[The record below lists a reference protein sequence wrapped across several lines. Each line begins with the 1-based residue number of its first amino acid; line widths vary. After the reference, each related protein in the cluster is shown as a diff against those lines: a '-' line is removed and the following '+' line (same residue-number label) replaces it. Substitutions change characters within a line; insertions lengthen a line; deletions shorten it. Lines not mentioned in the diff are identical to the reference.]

1 MPKREEKLMTASVAA
16 SAPPS
21 PFAQAAPSL
30 AALGFSCLPL
40 IPSSVGH
47 HRGRGKAPGAYV
59 SGGWRGMDGWERH
72 RDTPLASFDLKLA
85 LAAPGANIGVVLG
98 TVARPGFYTI
108 AIDVDV
114 TDADALDTIV
124 RCLPASPMQKR
135 GAKGITLFYAAP
147 KSIGSRSFDDHRI
160 PRDAGIPRRLVDV
173 LTGFSAKQTVCP
185 PSIHPEGPIY
195 EWIAGPVPAADL
207 PVFDEDAMTVLE
219 ETLQLFG
226 YDPEAARGG
235 RGERKPYT
243 PPASGLANSDA
254 FDEAKA
260 AALENLSA
268 WVPCLENVHGLRP
281 ARGGYEAVSLMRDS
295 STGQP
300 LHKRK
305 RNLSIQRNGIID
317 FGTGETFS
325 AIDLVAYHNSL
336 TISEAL
342 IWLEDKLGLHDDDG
356 VVIDLKPTAAKG
368 VVQTDALSEHG
379 LPEPLRPKAAPAV
392 QPVVIEPEASPAS
405 TGFPAHLLEC
415 PGLVG
420 ELAEWMTRTAQRPL
434 PVANLLT
441 ALSIVATAGGR
452 RFAGPTESG
461 LVIYGLALAPS
472 GSGKAHPI
480 RAAQHVMRKAGLGNK
495 IAPSSWMSGSALIQ
509 HLGRQP
515 ACVSYADEVGEFFAK
530 LNGAKSS
537 THERAIS
544 AVLRE
549 LFGINWG
556 SYTTPG
562 WAGSNTAASVPPVI
576 HAPAYSFIG
585 YSVPEA
591 VWDAMQGADVTN
603 GMLNR
608 FLLMPT
614 AKAGEERE
622 DPESVFDVPEAIVD
636 GLRSIS
642 EAGGALAAAT
652 MHGDMA
658 SEPLI
663 RIEWD
668 GGKAGDAATLFRELR
683 TYCREHPQG
692 EHLMK
697 RTAEIAVRI
706 ATIRAI
712 GRAGARASVTVHD
725 MDWGRRLA
733 LFSAERM
740 IADAEDM
747 MSDTEWQ
754 QKSLA
759 VLRLIRNAPGGTMTK
774 TQLYRRLNHKY
785 PTRDVKAIT
794 DGLRDA
800 GQIREY
806 SARTGERGPAS
817 ITYSAIEG
825 A

>member
-1 MPKREEKLMTASVAA
+1 MTAS
-16 SAPPS
+16 
-21 PFAQAAPSL
+21 PFATAAPVL
-30 AALGFSCLPL
+30 IDLGYAPVTI
-40 IPSSVGH
+40 IPPNTQH
-47 HRGRGKAPGAYV
+47 AGRSKAPGQFR
-59 SGGWRGMDGWERH
+59 SGGWSGFPGWSKLVDE
-72 RDTPLASFDLKLA
+72 PLSGFNLRLA
-85 LAAPGANIGVVLG
+85 LAAPDAGCGIVLG
-98 TVARPGFYTI
+98 TPAGTSDDGRPLQVVGIDY
-108 AIDVDV
+108 DVDG
-114 TDADALDTIV
+114 DELDILLRATK
-124 RCLPASPMQKR
+124 ASPMAKAGR
-135 GAKGITLFYAAP
+135 KGLTRMFRAPVEIVSKSYDGPDGRILDLLAKGRQTVVPPSLTIDDGKAYRWVGDGPVAARDLPIFDENDLAQLEEALEMVGWDREASASRARPVSDEPRP
-147 KSIGSRSFDDHRI
+147 KRTPTDYDASDAWARANAEALANVDAWFPALDLPRSERTQHGWKAVPAYRESGTGRAVQVRKQNLSVSSGAAGV
-160 PRDAGIPRRLVDV
+160 PAGISDWGASAGDSK
-173 LTGFSAKQTVCP
+173 LT
-185 PSIHPEGPIY
+185 
-195 EWIAGPVPAADL
+195 
-207 PVFDEDAMTVLE
+207 
-219 ETLQLFG
+219 
-226 YDPEAARGG
+226 
-235 RGERKPYT
+235 
-243 PPASGLANSDA
+243 
-254 FDEAKA
+254 
-260 AALENLSA
+260 
-268 WVPCLENVHGLRP
+268 
-281 ARGGYEAVSLMRDS
+281 
-295 STGQP
+295 
-300 LHKRK
+300 
-305 RNLSIQRNGIID
+305 
-317 FGTGETFS
+317 
-325 AIDLVAYHNSL
+325 AIDLVQRALCL
-336 TISEAL
+336 TASEAL

-368 VVQTDALSEHG
+368 VVQTDALSEHD

-405 TGFPAHLLEC
+405 TDFPAHLLEC

-420 ELAEWMTRTAQRPL
+420 DLAEWMTRTAQRPL

-622 DPESVFDVPEAIVD
+622 DPESVFDVPDSIVD

-642 EAGGALAAAT
+642 EAGGALAVAT

-712 GRAGARASVTVHD
+712 GRAGARALVTVHD